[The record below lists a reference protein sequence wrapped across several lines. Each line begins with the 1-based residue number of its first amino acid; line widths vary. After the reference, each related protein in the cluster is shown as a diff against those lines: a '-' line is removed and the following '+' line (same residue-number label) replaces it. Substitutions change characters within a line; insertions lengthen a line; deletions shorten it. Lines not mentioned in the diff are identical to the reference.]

1 MGRRV
6 KSLAITILLVIL
18 VIMLS
23 GCTSL
28 GAVLKSNISGL
39 PFWYYDP
46 QMRIGKNRFGM
57 VGEGSASTERQA
69 ELLAY
74 TDIIDKLS
82 EILGY
87 ELSQES
93 YRELSVLGT
102 ITEFGVSVEDRF
114 SNIQESR
121 YQVYI
126 HVSMDK
132 ALVEQAT
139 SEENKRRE
147 SVTNEVT
154 SLVLQGDEYVKA
166 GSEVRA
172 AANYI
177 QAMALSFNEDYI
189 ISEYKYDELYSVV
202 LELLENTYINIL
214 YPRPDLASCVVS
226 IIRRG
231 SFASSTVSS
240 AGVLAT
246 YQAIDTRG
254 KTYEDYFVYVTDEN
268 GQFVFNPINDSI
280 VRTGS
285 VKFELDLEVEIDT
298 LEAVAGAERVAEL
311 RNLVASKTVTFDYS
325 KVYSMGAIAAAVIE
339 HDELGYVTGVNDVT
353 DYLVGKLAADGAKV
367 AAFYAE
373 LDEEE
378 DVLYEFTHS
387 NRTEQC
393 LMVIRVGQTEHVSSK
408 TGVEV
413 VGAEGIVT
421 LFNRDSEIP
430 LYQSDIIHS
439 SAFADTYEE
448 ALQGAFRTLAD
459 IAYTLVKAV
468 YV

>member
-6 KSLAITILLVIL
+6 KSLAIAILIVIS
-18 VIMLS
+18 VIMLC

-28 GAVLKSNISGL
+28 GAVLKANISGL

-74 TDIIDKLS
+74 TNIIDKLS

-102 ITEFGVSVEDRF
+102 ITEFGLSVEDRF
-114 SNIQESR
+114 SNIQEGR
-121 YQVYI
+121 YQVFI
-126 HVSMDK
+126 HVSMDES
-132 ALVEQAT
+132 LIEQAT

-147 SVTNEVT
+147 SITNEVT
-154 SLVLQGDEYVKA
+154 SLVLQGDEYVKS
-166 GSEVRA
+166 GSEVKA
-172 AANYI
+172 VSNYI
-177 QAMALSFNEDYI
+177 KAMALSFNEDYI
-189 ISEYKYDELYSVV
+189 ISEYKFDELYPVV
-202 LELLENTYINIL
+202 IELLENTYINIL
-214 YPRPDLASCVVS
+214 SPKPETASCVVS

-231 SFASSTVSS
+231 SFASAPVSS
-240 AGVLAT
+240 ASVLAT
-246 YQAIDTRG
+246 YQAVDTRG
-254 KTYEDYFVYVTDEN
+254 KAYEDYFVYVTDEN
-268 GQFVFNPINDSI
+268 GQFLFNPINDSI
-280 VRTGS
+280 VRKGS
-285 VKFELDLEVEIDT
+285 VKFELDLEVEIDA
-298 LEAVAGAERVAEL
+298 LEAVAGPERVAEL
-311 RNLVASKTVTFDYS
+311 RNLVDSKTVSFDYS
-325 KVYSMGAIAAAVIE
+325 KIYSMGSIAAAVIE
-339 HDELGYVTGVNDVT
+339 HDVLGYVTGVKDVT
-353 DYLVGKLAADGAKV
+353 DYLVGKLSADGAIV

-387 NRTEQC
+387 DRTEQC

-408 TGVEV
+408 TGVEA

-421 LFNRDSEIP
+421 LFNRNSEIP

-448 ALQGAFRTLAD
+448 ALQGAFRILAD